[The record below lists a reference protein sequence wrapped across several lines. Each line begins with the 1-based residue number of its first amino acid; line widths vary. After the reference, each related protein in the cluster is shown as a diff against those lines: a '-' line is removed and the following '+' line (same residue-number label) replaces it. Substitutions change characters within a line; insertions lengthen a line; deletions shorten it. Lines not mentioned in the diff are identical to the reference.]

1 MMELFTFENFLA
13 FLTLTSLEIVLGI
26 DNIVFIA
33 ITTDRLPKEQKAFAR
48 KAGLFLAMIERIM
61 LLSLVS
67 WIAKLRD
74 PLIHVASFSFS
85 GRDLILILGGVF
97 LLFKATTEIHNLT
110 TIKEEAEEEKSS
122 TGKKLGKASLYMI
135 LFQIFLLDTVFSL
148 DSVITA
154 VGMVDSLLIMVL
166 AVVIA
171 VLVMMAFAHPLSE
184 FILKH
189 PTLKTLALSFLLLIG
204 VFLIADGFGKHIEKG
219 YLYFAIS
226 FSAII
231 EALNFRVRKVS

>member
-1 MMELFTFENFLA
+1 MMELLTVENLLA
-13 FLTLTSLEIVLGI
+13 FLTLATLEIVLGI

-33 ITTDRLPKEQKAFAR
+33 ITTDRLPAEQKPFAR
-48 KAGLFLAMIERIM
+48 KAGLFLAMIERIL

-74 PLIHVASFSFS
+74 PLMTLGSFSFS
-85 GRDLILILGGVF
+85 GRDLILIFGGIF
-97 LLFKATTEIHNLT
+97 LIFKATTELHKLT
-110 TIKEEAEEEKSS
+110 SGIEEEEIKDAKKSAKSS
-122 TGKKLGKASLYMI
+122 LFLV
-135 LFQIFLLDTVFSL
+135 LFQIFLLDTVFSF

-154 VGMVDSLLIMVL
+154 VGMVDSLFIMIL
-166 AVVIA
+166 AVVVA
-171 VLVMMAFAHPLSE
+171 VLVMMMFAHPLSE

-226 FSAII
+226 FSALI
-231 EALNFRVRKVS
+231 EALNFRMNKQKK

>member
-1 MMELFTFENFLA
+1 MMELFTVENLLA
-13 FLTLTSLEIVLGI
+13 FLTLAGLEIVLGI

-33 ITTDRLPKEQKAFAR
+33 ITTDKLPEEQKPFAR
-48 KAGLFLAMIERIM
+48 KAGLLLAMIERIM

-74 PLIHVASFSFS
+74 PWIQFSHFSFS
-85 GRDLILILGGVF
+85 GRDLILILGGMF
-97 LLFKATTEIHNLT
+97 LIFKATTEIHNLT
-110 TIKEEAEEEKSS
+110 NQATESASEEK
-122 TGKKLGKASLYMI
+122 KKKGAKKASLYFVLM
-135 LFQIFLLDTVFSL
+135 QIFLLDTVFSF

-154 VGMVDSLLIMVL
+154 VGMVDSLAIMIL

-171 VLVMMAFAHPLSE
+171 VLVMMTFAHPLSE

-189 PTLKTLALSFLLLIG
+189 PTLKTLALAFLLLIG

-219 YLYFAIS
+219 YLYFAIC
-226 FSAII
+226 FSVII
-231 EALNFRVRKVS
+231 EALNFRIRSK